1 MYRAYAT
8 RASELGDPELDN
20 GPLIGRILALR
31 HEEARMLG
39 YRNFAEVSLVP
50 KMADTPEQV
59 LGFLHDLAARAKPFA
74 EKDLQ
79 ELKTFAKAE
88 LGLDT
93 LEPWDVA
100 YASEKLREQRYAYS
114 DQEVKQYFPEP
125 KAVSYT
131 HLTLPTKRIV

>member
-1 MYRAYAT
+1 
-8 RASELGDPELDN
+8 
-20 GPLIGRILALR
+20 
-31 HEEARMLG
+31 MLG

-79 ELKTFAKAE
+79 ELKAFAKAE

-125 KAVSYT
+125 KVLDGLFGVIRALYRVE
-131 HLTLPTKRIV
+131 HPPRRGAELGPGRALLPHR